1 MVNISKKGIDT
12 FIVKMP
18 FNIAFFKIGAIKSI
32 MKDYK
37 YENWYIGGHSLGGVV
52 ATMDAKKSDVKGL
65 ILLASY
71 ATTKVN
77 CKVLSIYGSND
88 GVLNIDEYK
97 KNKKNIINY
106 TEMLIEGGNHAN
118 FGNYGNQK
126 GDKESTISRQEQQD
140 ITALEIFKFVSA
152 N

>member
-97 KNKKNIINY
+97 KNKKNIIN
-106 TEMLIEGGNHAN
+106 
-118 FGNYGNQK
+118 
-126 GDKESTISRQEQQD
+126 
-140 ITALEIFKFVSA
+140 
-152 N
+152 